1 MRKLLSV
8 LLMVFFLGVMAVQ
21 IVDAKPSVGDL
32 KIKNIGG
39 EILQQGKGIQK
50 GSDILLNDLQIAQ
63 ENGVIKGKGNIVCN
77 GVETSLE
84 LHGKLYPV
92 RGKGYYAGK
101 LVLGDIEATEDY
113 NVLKFKIENKVSDS
127 AHDQYDNG
135 GSTLLSIVL
144 EDRESGEWVRF
155 QQGIDQQIFEIFYKG
170 SNELV
175 ANLDMDEDELI
186 EKVVHLLNMHNKAEH
201 GEQIQDSIKVV
212 ETGTADTDGNFT
224 VDSPITIQSW
234 TDIPVNFNELDRL
247 FEDLKDPYTNSVN
260 LLDYNLPES
269 LFKGSGW
276 KKDVDIETSPRW
288 NYYARSAQQD
298 GYTITQITAFQ
309 HDSRFL
315 DEEGNYFDFDFDI
328 VFWYK
333 HGMIVEYNHYTRA
346 IKVMYY
352 DWGLTLREL
361 QIVQGALE
369 DRNVYI
375 AQTLSG
381 DKLTKR
387 NNDWISYF
395 VTLIPHGDI
404 IVDLWAALTPHS
416 TNDPLGQRV
425 AFIGSNYEEQ
435 NEMHGGKVYRSVSG
449 ALTQWDLRIEG
460 ANTNFVGEIN
470 SGDGYVSLM
479 WGYET
484 TVGSNL

>member
-333 HGMIVEYNHYTRA
+333 HGMRSTR
-346 IKVMYY
+346 Y
-352 DWGLTLREL
+352 
-361 QIVQGALE
+361 
-369 DRNVYI
+369 
-375 AQTLSG
+375 
-381 DKLTKR
+381 
-387 NNDWISYF
+387 
-395 VTLIPHGDI
+395 
-404 IVDLWAALTPHS
+404 
-416 TNDPLGQRV
+416 
-425 AFIGSNYEEQ
+425 
-435 NEMHGGKVYRSVSG
+435 
-449 ALTQWDLRIEG
+449 
-460 ANTNFVGEIN
+460 
-470 SGDGYVSLM
+470 
-479 WGYET
+479 
-484 TVGSNL
+484 